1 MTIKEIKFK
10 WDGQGK
16 ALSAAEI
23 DFLLSEINRLTAECQ
38 KWQEWHDCEY
48 RERKKYRQDANHFAG
63 EVQRLTAELAE
74 AKAYKDVI
82 DEALIVS
89 CIGVASGDAR
99 ADLHKLLVWEID
111 VALDPQVS
119 KRAAG
124 LLAEKDAEI
133 EKLTHERDL
142 WENMAAMRL
151 ADQEA
156 IERHVTKRVATEC
169 AEIAEKM
176 AAACMEDGHCSA
188 DVIADK
194 IRENY
199 GVE

>member
-63 EVQRLTAELAE
+63 EVQRLTAELKE
-74 AKAYKDVI
+74 REGEVERLQ
-82 DEALIVS
+82 DEVRDACGYAHDMESLA
-89 CIGVASGDAR
+89 AS
-99 ADLHKLLVWEID
+99 
-111 VALDPQVS
+111 
-119 KRAAG
+119 
-124 LLAEKDAEI
+124 
-133 EKLTHERDL
+133 
-142 WENMAAMRL
+142 RL
-151 ADQEA
+151 ADQVA
-156 IERHVTKRVATEC
+156 IERNVIKWVAGEILYVMGFC
-169 AEIAEKM
+169 ESFAELRNEITN
-176 AAACMEDGHCSA
+176 
-188 DVIADK
+188 
-194 IRENY
+194 RY

>member
-63 EVQRLTAELAE
+63 EVQRLTAELKE
-74 AKAYKDVI
+74 REGEV
-82 DEALIVS
+82 
-89 CIGVASGDAR
+89 
-99 ADLHKLLVWEID
+99 
-111 VALDPQVS
+111 
-119 KRAAG
+119 
-124 LLAEKDAEI
+124 
-133 EKLTHERDL
+133 EKLAHERDL
-142 WENMAAMRL
+142 LENMSAMRL

-156 IERHVTKRVATEC
+156 IERHVTKRVAGEIM
-169 AEIAEKM
+169 AEIDDLDAETDADFYLCGYI
-176 AAACMEDGHCSA
+176 AANTLRYR
-188 DVIADK
+188 
-194 IRENY
+194 IRKKY
-199 GVE
+199 GVK